1 MLCVCIYIYFI
12 SVPCKMRLAKLVH
25 SLVARRWMCKNLFRI
40 VINFLLFL
48 LANRKNALLQ
58 DAQSQGA
65 FFAHVLPLSH
75 SSVLCWGGKAR
86 EKKTNNIDEQT
97 ETRTIL
103 KIVGTENGFKW
114 VYANCMCSVSTFRTR
129 NSIVREDLLT
139 WNQSRLIVWERKR
152 FA

>member
-1 MLCVCIYIYFI
+1 MHKAKVRFSLMFFLCLTQVFC
-12 SVPCKMRLAKLVH
+12 V
-25 SLVARRWMCKNLFRI
+25 
-40 VINFLLFL
+40 
-48 LANRKNALLQ
+48 
-58 DAQSQGA
+58 
-65 FFAHVLPLSH
+65 
-75 SSVLCWGGKAR
+75 GGEKAR